1 MYVRFRERG
10 GGGGL
15 TLQPKIKIEISAT
28 SCFMDLLLLFAT
40 RLAIFN

>member
-1 MYVRFRERG
+1 MFWG

-15 TLQPKIKIEISAT
+15 VVDTAT

-40 RLAIFN
+40 RLAN